1 VSNRSYD
8 DPCGVARAL
17 DLVGERW
24 ALLVVRELLLGPKR
38 FGDLARGLPAVSQN
52 VLSQRLRELERDGV
66 LRRCRTGPPAS
77 GSGYEL
83 TERGRQLEPVL
94 LALGSW
100 GSAVPPTAAAELSAD
115 ALVLALRTR
124 FQPAV
129 AAGLLAWIELVVD
142 PDRFALTVADER
154 LAVRRGGVD
163 EPDAVLRADVGT
175 LRELAFRGRT
185 LDEMIAA
192 GRAEVTGSRHTA
204 ARVLGCFVPP
214 PVP

>member
-1 VSNRSYD
+1 
-8 DPCGVARAL
+8 VARAL

-38 FGDLARGLPAVSQN
+38 FSGLVRGLPAVSQN

-77 GSGYEL
+77 TRGYEL
-83 TERGRQLEPVL
+83 TERGQQLAPVL
-94 LALGSW
+94 IELGRW
-100 GSAVPPTAAAELSAD
+100 GSAGAQTSTAELGVD

-124 FQPAV
+124 FQPAHAV
-129 AAGLLAWIELVVD
+129 GLLAWVELVLD

-154 LAVRRGGVD
+154 FTVRRGGLD
-163 EPDAVLRADVGT
+163 DPDAVLRTDPGT
-175 LRELAFRGRT
+175 LRELAFRGRP

-192 GRAEVTGSRHTA
+192 GRATVTGNRRA
-204 ARVLGCFVPP
+204 AVRVLGCFLPAP
-214 PVP
+214 TE